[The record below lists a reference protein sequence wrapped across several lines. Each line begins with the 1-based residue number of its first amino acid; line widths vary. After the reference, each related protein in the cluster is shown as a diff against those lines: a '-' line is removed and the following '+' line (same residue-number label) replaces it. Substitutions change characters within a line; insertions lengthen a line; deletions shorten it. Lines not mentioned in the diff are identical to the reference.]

1 MERDT
6 NLLTIVKK
14 LRQYGVLLINII
26 IKKNIMNIMEQAFS

>member
-14 LRQYGVLLINII
+14 LRRYGVLLINII
-26 IKKNIMNIMEQAFS
+26 IKKNIMNKMEQMFS

>member
-26 IKKNIMNIMEQAFS
+26 IKKYIMNIMEQAFS